1 MELRR
6 FFLYGARPYRSR
18 AHMKIFQQI
27 TPELFS
33 EFLTAKNTKQFC
45 LSCGRLQLFVPHT
58 TIHKVD
64 PDSPEHTDADDWS
77 YVTPNTR
84 IMRQLVFM
92 MRAMK

>member
-18 AHMKIFQQI
+18 AHMKILQQI

-64 PDSPEHTDADDWS
+64 PIHQSILMPMTG
-77 YVTPNTR
+77 V
-84 IMRQLVFM
+84 MLRQTQG
-92 MRAMK
+92 